1 MSQMGSI
8 ISINPIVWNNQ
19 INWSV
24 MYTYQLDAGGTGQA
38 QVFVGPV
45 QPPAT
50 VYFGSAPYA
59 SVAPWTSPNGTIAVP
74 TNPPGTSN
82 PVVLPCPPLAQ
93 AAIFNLPLK

>member
-8 ISINPIVWNNQ
+8 ISINPIAWNNQ

-45 QPPAT
+45 RRR
-50 VYFGSAPYA
+50 GS
-59 SVAPWTSPNGTIAVP
+59 I
-74 TNPPGTSN
+74 
-82 PVVLPCPPLAQ
+82 
-93 AAIFNLPLK
+93 